1 MATKNLKV
9 KVSGVDLIY
18 TGVNK
23 IAVSDSDDNVVYLYA
38 IDDTTALAS
47 DVISGKY
54 FYAAD
59 GTYTLG
65 TASSGGSSEPALST
79 PIATISQVL
88 AGYNFNDNSGTA
100 KVGTM
105 VDYSGR
111 TQQGRTPELLSTGLY
126 LYNPYDGYYTTAN
139 KLYILNAD
147 VATLAGITSDK
158 IVSGNTIFGVS
169 GTATI
174 INLTTQTI
182 TANGTYTP
190 ASPYNGYSQ
199 VTVNVASGS
208 TEPTLSSPI
217 ATAAKVL
224 TGYNFND
231 NSGTAQVGTMTNNG
245 AISQTLY
252 VGNLSYTVPSGYHN
266 GSGSV
271 SVSIQTKTGT
281 PTTSS
286 QLISPDSGKLLSG
299 VTIAAIS
306 VQSKT
311 VKSTTSSQ
319 TISPDSGYY
328 INSITV
334 SPISL
339 QSKTT
344 TVNGTISPDSGYDGL
359 SSVIVNVPSTGT
371 DISAT
376 TAVAADV
383 LASKIFYLANGTQA
397 TGTIISYGAT
407 TFIGSCTNSQ
417 NGLSVKIPYTGYW
430 TTNDSNFILYNSS
443 IATAGGVT
451 ATKIVNGN
459 TLFGVVGTAP
469 QVLYGST
476 APASSVGNDG
486 DLYVV
491 I

>member
-1 MATKNLKV
+1 
-9 KVSGVDLIY
+9 
-18 TGVNK
+18 
-23 IAVSDSDDNVVYLYA
+23 
-38 IDDTTALAS
+38 
-47 DVISGKY
+47 
-54 FYAAD
+54 
-59 GTYTLG
+59 
-65 TASSGGSSEPALST
+65 
-79 PIATISQVL
+79 
-88 AGYNFNDNSGTA
+88 
-100 KVGTM
+100 
-105 VDYSGR
+105 
-111 TQQGRTPELLSTGLY
+111 
-126 LYNPYDGYYTTAN
+126 
-139 KLYILNAD
+139 
-147 VATLAGITSDK
+147 
-158 IVSGNTIFGVS
+158 
-169 GTATI
+169 
-174 INLTTQTI
+174 
-182 TANGTYTP
+182 
-190 ASPYNGYSQ
+190 
-199 VTVNVASGS
+199 
-208 TEPTLSSPI
+208 
-217 ATAAKVL
+217 
-224 TGYNFND
+224 
-231 NSGTAQVGTMTNNG
+231 MTNNG

-299 VTIAAIS
+299 VTIAAIK

-334 SPISL
+334 SPIKV

-371 DISAT
+371 NISDTTLIASKASAGYYFYLANGTKTQGTATDRSSFYSALALGTNSPDNSLFTVSIPEGIYPSGKSGYVSYSSLATLLGITASEITSGNTILGISGTAVELAGETRSVTANGTYTPSSGKNGITSITVAVASTGTDVSAT

-383 LASKIFYLANGTQA
+383 LASKIFYLADGTQA
-397 TGTIISYGAT
+397 TGTIMSYGAT
-407 TFIGSCTNSQ
+407 TFLGNCTNSQ

-430 TTNDSNFILYNSS
+430 TTNDSNFILYNST
-443 IATAGGVT
+443 IATVGGVT
-451 ATKIVNGN
+451 ADKIVNGK
-459 TLFGVVGTAP
+459 TIFGVSGTAP

-476 APASSVGNDG
+476 SPASTVGNDG